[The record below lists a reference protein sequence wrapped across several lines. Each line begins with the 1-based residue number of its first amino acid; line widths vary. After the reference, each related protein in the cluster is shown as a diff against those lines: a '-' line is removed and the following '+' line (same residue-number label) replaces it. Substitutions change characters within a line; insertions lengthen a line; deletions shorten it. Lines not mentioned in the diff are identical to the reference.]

1 MADKDKNDLA
11 AEDFSAASQGK
22 RTGLLVEFAEFL
34 LHNKKWWLLPI
45 VLVLLALGALI
56 FLGGG
61 LGPFIYPLL

>member
-1 MADKDKNDLA
+1 MDDAEKKDQSV
-11 AEDFSAASQGK
+11 EDFESHSQGK
-22 RTGLLVEFAEFL
+22 RIGLAVEFVEFL
-34 LHNKKWWLLPI
+34 MHNKKWWLLPI